1 MDIPSYQYQPLQHS
15 DSIRVLIL
23 HPSSNES
30 DPIACT
36 IRQVQLSDNSLTYD
50 AVSYTWG
57 DSTQT
62 YPIYFKNEREKLI
75 VGKNCHSALRRLRL
89 PNKDR
94 TVWIDAI
101 CIDQENLTERSSQVR
116 LMNEVYSRA
125 ARVMVILGDQ
135 VPECRLLQKRSEWF
149 IKMFGGDLSTVSALP
164 NSRGLDLL
172 NIVPSSKSV
181 IDQLEKLFE
190 EPWFKRTWVLQEVY
204 KKRRITVIYGS
215 ASLPITVLKWIC
227 YGDSGIKSTRGA
239 LPRPLTFLWTSQ
251 VEYST
256 PQFNLWNRLYKSR
269 ECLASNPR
277 DKIFALKSL
286 LGARQSEIDHLIDY
300 TQSVEECFKRVAEFL
315 LLVLG
320 IRIITATRHP
330 HNLDMASWI
339 PDWSQNL
346 PLQYP
351 AFHFESDKARAL
363 GNIAL
368 RATFEDHER
377 AQRSCSIHD
386 LPTARELH
394 AVGCQYAQIVKSS
407 QVFHFLNAD
416 DTERQMCNLYNDF
429 ENLRQCLEAKTKRS
443 LATSFSL
450 GRFGRK
456 IYHRKRKSGVE

>member
-1 MDIPSYQYQPLQHS
+1 LSSFLQRKEHASFILITRDFPLHPLLIAIPLHIPRSWIYPLISTNPYNTATPSASLSCIQAPTSQILLHAPHVKYNYLTIPSP
-15 DSIRVLIL
+15 
-23 HPSSNES
+23 
-30 DPIACT
+30 T
-36 IRQVQLSDNSLTYD
+36 
-50 AVSYTWG
+50 
-57 DSTQT
+57 
-62 YPIYFKNEREKLI
+62 IYFKNEREKLI

-300 TQSVEECFKRVAEFL
+300 TQSGEETSCGVPPTC
-315 LLVLG
+315 V
-320 IRIITATRHP
+320 
-330 HNLDMASWI
+330 
-339 PDWSQNL
+339 
-346 PLQYP
+346 
-351 AFHFESDKARAL
+351 
-363 GNIAL
+363 GN
-368 RATFEDHER
+368 TD
-377 AQRSCSIHD
+377 
-386 LPTARELH
+386 
-394 AVGCQYAQIVKSS
+394 
-407 QVFHFLNAD
+407 
-416 DTERQMCNLYNDF
+416 
-429 ENLRQCLEAKTKRS
+429 
-443 LATSFSL
+443 
-450 GRFGRK
+450 
-456 IYHRKRKSGVE
+456 YHRYPPST